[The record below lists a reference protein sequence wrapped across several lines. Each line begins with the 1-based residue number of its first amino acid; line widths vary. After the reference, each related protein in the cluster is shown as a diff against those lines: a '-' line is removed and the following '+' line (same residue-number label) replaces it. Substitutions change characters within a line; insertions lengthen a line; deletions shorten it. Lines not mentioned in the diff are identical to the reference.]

1 MYARGYHPNEDFGSE
16 YYSQG
21 LINAAPINS
30 ALEELR
36 ILKDELVAQANEKMG
51 RTRFSFKSNCLDDY
65 IEAIEKA
72 YRDFEALHNEP
83 TNYKR
88 QNEFNLSMRSLYR
101 KKYLASLPSALL
113 QYHWA
118 FIATLAVLAA
128 LVALG
133 AAIAMLFV
141 PVAGPAIALA
151 NTIACYSM
159 FTAIGS
165 LGLCLITG
173 IQQALHL
180 PNLKGSL
187 SVILSKNTKQAAL
200 FEYRLKQEAIQ
211 CSPGYK
217 DNHTFFSGRYC
228 NDLKLKILDHL
239 PSFSTP

>member
-1 MYARGYHPNEDFGSE
+1 VLNE
-16 YYSQG
+16 
-21 LINAAPINS
+21 
-30 ALEELR
+30 
-36 ILKDELVAQANEKMG
+36 LKDLKDKLVAQAKEKMG

-65 IEAIEKA
+65 IEAIENA
-72 YRDFEALHNEP
+72 YHDFEALHKEP

-118 FIATLAVLAA
+118 FIVTLGVLAA

-165 LGLCLITG
+165 LGLCLITA

-200 FEYRLKQEAIQ
+200 FEYRLKQAAIE
-211 CSPGYK
+211 CSPSYK
-217 DNHTFFSGRYC
+217 DNHILFFGGKY
-228 NDLKLKILDHL
+228 NNLKRKIVDRL
-239 PSFSTP
+239 PSFSAP